1 MGTPSNISPSP
12 NSAKEREALEA
23 WVKSH
28 QLVLD
33 LLLDAYCVVDNANRV
48 THFNVAFTELCGES
62 YRKVTKIGD
71 FCALVH
77 TEFCPDKCPA
87 AQVRG
92 TKKAIRWDEVRG
104 ASKAFPELNMILSAV
119 PIVNEAGQGLGS
131 LVTIRNVTAEMQLQ
145 KKYDER
151 KRESII
157 DGLTGLYNKVYA
169 EEYLASML
177 RTALRDTHQI
187 SIVMCDIDH
196 FKKVNDT
203 HGHQAGD
210 FVLARVAQLLK
221 GESRDSDAIGRF
233 GGEEFIALL
242 YKSDPPGAKIF
253 SERFRKKIETTQF
266 IYEGT
271 RIPLTV
277 SLGTSSFGAV
287 WKAGMDP
294 TAIAKDL
301 VHRAD
306 TALYFAKRNGRNQT
320 CQWESLPAKDQELK
334 KAS

>member
-12 NSAKEREALEA
+12 NSANERERLEA
-23 WVKSH
+23 WVQKN
-28 QLVLD
+28 QGILD
-33 LLLDAYCVVDNANRV
+33 LLLDAYCVVDSGNRV

-87 AQVRG
+87 IQVRG
-92 TKKAIRWDEVRG
+92 SGKAVRWDEVRG
-104 ASKAFPELNMILSAV
+104 ASKAFPDLNMILSGV
-119 PIVNEAGQGLGS
+119 PIKDDADTVLGS

-157 DGLTGLYNKVYA
+157 DGLTGLFNKAYS
-169 EEYLASML
+169 EEYLASMM
-177 RTALRDTHQI
+177 RSALRDTQPI
-187 SIVMCDIDH
+187 TVVMCDIDH

-203 HGHQAGD
+203 YGHQAGD
-210 FVLARVAQLLK
+210 FVLARVAQILK
-221 GESRDSDAIGRF
+221 GETRETDAVGRF
-233 GGEEFIALL
+233 GGEEFVSML
-242 YKSDPPGAKIF
+242 YKSEPVGAKVF
-253 SERFRKKIETTQF
+253 AERFRKRVESTEF
-266 IYEGT
+266 LYEGT
-271 RIPLTV
+271 RIPVTISV
-277 SLGTSSFGAV
+277 GTASLKAI
-287 WKAGMDP
+287 WKPGLDP
-294 TAIAKDL
+294 TALAKDL

-306 TALYFAKRNGRNQT
+306 TALYFAKNHGRNR
-320 CQWESLPAKDQELK
+320 CVQWESLPPADQELK